1 MSQGR
6 ALSRCFLRVS
16 QLSGAIPE
24 KLFEGLTSLQKVRL
38 GANKLSAAIPE
49 SLLGYQVDHRLASLF
64 TKYLMGF

>member
-1 MSQGR
+1 MSQRR

-49 SLLGYQVDHRLASLF
+49 SLLGYQVDRLAYSANI
-64 TKYLMGF
+64 